1 MRGDTAPHLRAAIA
15 RIRRSR
21 VAAED
26 SRVHA
31 APGPMLR
38 SSVRDNLVEGR
49 RAALDAV
56 DLVALGQEELRQVA
70 SVLPGDSCHEGDLTR
85 HRGFQGR

>member
-1 MRGDTAPHLRAAIA
+1 
-15 RIRRSR
+15 
-21 VAAED
+21 
-26 SRVHA
+26 
-31 APGPMLR
+31 
-38 SSVRDNLVEGR
+38 VRDNLVEGR

-85 HRGFQGR
+85 HRGLRLTDDAQVEVQEWSSTNLYYRN